1 MNSGEETALPP
12 VPSMSS
18 NGELPELGVAVDL
31 DSQTGL
37 KSPPAKRAK
46 LSESPE
52 GDLPSPSKEWVTEDE
67 DGEEGSSEEG
77 SQSLDSFI
85 LDLFHAEGSGEP
97 LSGMCLG
104 CTLLMEMPS
113 R

>member
-1 MNSGEETALPP
+1 MNPGEETAFPP

-18 NGELPELGVAVDL
+18 NGEHLELGVAVDL

-37 KSPPAKRAK
+37 KSPPAKRAR
-46 LSESPE
+46 LSESPD
-52 GDLPSPSKEWVTEDE
+52 GDLLSPSREWVTEDE

-77 SQSLDSFI
+77 SQSPDSFI
-85 LDLFHAEGSGEP
+85 LDLFHAEGSGDP

-104 CTLLMEMPS
+104 CTSLMEMTS

>member
-18 NGELPELGVAVDL
+18 DGGIPELGVAVDL

-37 KSPPAKRAK
+37 KSPPPKRVK
-46 LSESPE
+46 LSESPD
-52 GDLPSPSKEWVTEDE
+52 GDLPSSSKEWVTEDE

-77 SQSLDSFI
+77 SQSPDSFI
-85 LDLFHAEGSGEP
+85 LDLFHAEGSGAP
-97 LSGMCLG
+97 LNGMCLG
-104 CTLLMEMPS
+104 CTLLMETTS

>member
-12 VPSMSS
+12 VSSMSS
-18 NGELPELGVAVDL
+18 DGGIPELGVAVDL

-37 KSPPAKRAK
+37 KSPPPKRVK
-46 LSESPE
+46 LSESPD
-52 GDLPSPSKEWVTEDE
+52 GDLPSSSKEWVTEDE

-77 SQSLDSFI
+77 SQSPDSFI
-85 LDLFHAEGSGEP
+85 LDLFHAEGSGAP
-97 LSGMCLG
+97 LNGMCLG
-104 CTLLMEMPS
+104 CTLLMETTS

>member
-18 NGELPELGVAVDL
+18 NGELPELGVAIDL

-46 LSESPE
+46 LSESPD

-77 SQSLDSFI
+77 SQSPDSFI